1 MYQSSSLI
9 RWTHSIIALVI
20 LSKRIEYKS
29 FFLFLFFLLML
40 ELNWMMIV
48 IMTIVCFALGAVWHG
63 PIFGKLWMRIH
74 HGKDSFNEAE
84 MKKITEGMWKLMVT
98 ELVATLLMVIGLAC
112 VIRAIPEYS
121 GVQTAFMVWFAFV
134 LPTMASTVIW

>member
-121 GVQTAFMVWFAFV
+121 GVQTAFMV
-134 LPTMASTVIW
+134 